1 MVTHTS
7 RWGGCCTPDSGAA
20 VRSASIIRAASKART
35 PPTKMRK
42 RCTSMSQ
49 WLRIQDPTRSPGK
62 VPPEIRNPNQKL
74 SRLSRAKRQRS
85 PGVEVTVKKRLL
97 ADTEGDV
104 MPNTL
109 IWNGTSRNAPETP
122 TIEVRKDTTKA
133 APIGTMAATSIPEVL
148 KYMGSF

>member
-1 MVTHTS
+1 M
-7 RWGGCCTPDSGAA
+7 P
-20 VRSASIIRAASKART
+20 
-35 PPTKMRK
+35 
-42 RCTSMSQ
+42 
-49 WLRIQDPTRSPGK
+49 
-62 VPPEIRNPNQKL
+62 
-74 SRLSRAKRQRS
+74 
-85 PGVEVTVKKRLL
+85 PGVEITLKTRLV